1 MKNSSIYK
9 FNTLFKTQYAN
20 MLEYRAE
27 IALWA
32 ISGVIPFFM
41 LNIWTNNGLNE
52 SINISDVMV
61 GLDMEKLCPKG
72 HLLQM

>member
-41 LNIWTNNGLNE
+41 LNIWTNNAV
-52 SINISDVMV
+52 SYT
-61 GLDMEKLCPKG
+61 
-72 HLLQM
+72 HLRAHET

>member
-1 MKNSSIYK
+1 MKNLSIYK
-9 FNTLFKTQYAN
+9 FSTLFKTQYAN

-41 LNIWTNNGLNE
+41 LNIL
-52 SINISDVMV
+52 SLIHI
-61 GLDMEKLCPKG
+61 
-72 HLLQM
+72 